1 MLRLVLISVTPW
13 PRRHLGGSGLQS
25 GTQSTFRSRA
35 ARPSHVR
42 PRADSAGPAPVA
54 VLRRQWPVAAAG
66 VLAAGAL
73 TFALVASGGT
83 GAGAQPG
90 PAVPSSAIPTGSPVI
105 EPSSAVPESEGAEA
119 TEKSTK
125 GGKTGKKKVKIPAQ
139 GPGTFTRARVD
150 GQKMGARGAPL
161 LRYAVK
167 VEKKLPYDADE
178 TALAIQTT
186 LSDQRSWI
194 GGGDWRLEL
203 VSDLDKADF
212 TIYLATPG
220 TVDRYCWP
228 LRTYGRVSCQ
238 AGNRVMLNAWRW
250 AHGADAFDDDVGAYR
265 QYLVNHEV
273 GHRLGHG
280 HVGCPGKGK
289 RAPVM
294 MQQTKGV
301 GSCKANPW
309 PAPKRTG

>member
-1 MLRLVLISVTPW
+1 ML
-13 PRRHLGGSGLQS
+13 
-25 GTQSTFRSRA
+25 
-35 ARPSHVR
+35 
-42 PRADSAGPAPVA
+42 
-54 VLRRQWPVAAAG
+54 G
-66 VLAAGAL
+66 VG
-73 TFALVASGGT
+73 ALVAALLLSGGS

-90 PAVPSSAIPTGSPVI
+90 SVAPTPTSVAAPDG
-105 EPSSAVPESEGAEA
+105 GAETASAPDDAAAGSSTAKKGSGA
-119 TEKSTK
+119 TTKKS
-125 GGKTGKKKVKIPAQ
+125 KKVKIPER
-139 GPGTFTRARVD
+139 GSGSFSRADVD
-150 GQKMGARGAPL
+150 GPKVGDPGARL

-167 VEKKLPYDADE
+167 VEKDLPYDADE

-186 LSDQRSWI
+186 LSDSRSWI

-203 VSDLDKADF
+203 VSDPARANF
-212 TIYLATPG
+212 TVFLATPG

-250 AHGADAFDDDVGAYR
+250 AHGADAYGSDVGAYR

-273 GHRLGHG
+273 GHRLGHN

-301 GSCKANPW
+301 GACKANPW
-309 PAPKRTG
+309 PAPKRVG

>member
-1 MLRLVLISVTPW
+1 
-13 PRRHLGGSGLQS
+13 
-25 GTQSTFRSRA
+25 
-35 ARPSHVR
+35 VR
-42 PRADSAGPAPVA
+42 PGADSGRRAPVA
-54 VLRRQWPVAAAG
+54 GLRRQWPVAAAG

-73 TFALVASGGT
+73 TFSLVASGGT

-90 PAVPSSAIPTGSPVI
+90 PAVQSSAIPTESSGP
-105 EPSSAVPESEGAEA
+105 EPAAVPESEGAPA

-125 GGKTGKKKVKIPAQ
+125 SSTSGTKMVKIPTQ
-139 GPGTFTRARVD
+139 GPGTFTRAKVD
-150 GQKMGARGAPL
+150 GQKVGERGARL

-167 VEKKLPYDADE
+167 VEKNLPYDADA

-186 LSDQRSWI
+186 LSDPRSWI

-203 VSDLDKADF
+203 VSDPDKADF

-238 AGNRVMLNAWRW
+238 AGNRVMLNARRW
-250 AHGADAFDDDVGAYR
+250 AHGADAFGDDVGAYR

-280 HVGCPGKGK
+280 HVGCPGKRK

>member
-1 MLRLVLISVTPW
+1 MLV
-13 PRRHLGGSGLQS
+13 
-25 GTQSTFRSRA
+25 
-35 ARPSHVR
+35 
-42 PRADSAGPAPVA
+42 
-54 VLRRQWPVAAAG
+54 
-66 VLAAGAL
+66 AGAL
-73 TFALVASGGT
+73 TFSLVASGGA

-90 PAVPSSAIPTGSPVI
+90 PVGQPRAGVQPSASGPPSSVTD
-105 EPSSAVPESEGAEA
+105 PSASVPDDDARATEQSGNGTRPATEEST
-119 TEKSTK
+119 TEKSTTEK
-125 GGKTGKKKVKIPAQ
+125 ATTGKKVKIPAQ
-139 GPGTFTRARVD
+139 GPGTFTRAEVNGPKVGEKGGR
-150 GQKMGARGAPL
+150 L

-167 VEKKLPYDADE
+167 VEKNLPYDADE
-178 TALAIQTT
+178 VALAIQTT
-186 LSDQRSWI
+186 LSDPRSWI
-194 GGGDWRLEL
+194 GGGDWRLEQ
-203 VSDLDKADF
+203 VSDADKADF
-212 TIYLATPG
+212 TIFLATPG

-250 AHGADAFDDDVGAYR
+250 AHGADAFGDDVGAYR

-280 HVGCPGKGK
+280 HVGCPKKGK

-309 PAPKRTG
+309 PAPQRTG

>member
-1 MLRLVLISVTPW
+1 V
-13 PRRHLGGSGLQS
+13 G
-25 GTQSTFRSRA
+25 
-35 ARPSHVR
+35 
-42 PRADSAGPAPVA
+42 
-54 VLRRQWPVAAAG
+54 
-66 VLAAGAL
+66 AGAL
-73 TFALVASGGT
+73 VVALAVSAGS

-90 PAVPSSAIPTGSPVI
+90 PTAPPTAMSGPASPGAGD
-105 EPSSAVPESEGAEA
+105 EPTSRVS
-119 TEKSTK
+119 KSD
-125 GGKTGKKKVKIPAQ
+125 GDAAPQAKKKKKAKRAKIREH
-139 GPGTFTRARVD
+139 GPGTFTHASVD
-150 GQKMGARGAPL
+150 GPKVGDRGSRL

-167 VEKKLPYDADE
+167 VEKGLPYDADE
-178 TALAIQTT
+178 TAQAIQAI
-186 LSDQRSWI
+186 LSDPRSWI

-203 VSDLDKADF
+203 VSDQARADF
-212 TIYLATPG
+212 TILLATPG

-250 AHGADAFDDDVGAYR
+250 AHGADAFGSDVGRYR

-273 GHRLGHG
+273 GHRLGHR

-309 PAPKRTG
+309 PAPRRSG

>member
-1 MLRLVLISVTPW
+1 MVVS
-13 PRRHLGGSGLQS
+13 GGS
-25 GTQSTFRSRA
+25 
-35 ARPSHVR
+35 
-42 PRADSAGPAPVA
+42 
-54 VLRRQWPVAAAG
+54 
-66 VLAAGAL
+66 
-73 TFALVASGGT
+73 
-83 GAGAQPG
+83 GAGAQPA
-90 PAVPSSAIPTGSPVI
+90 PAAPATGSVSAPADRSAGTSTADRGFRAKAERI
-105 EPSSAVPESEGAEA
+105 E
-119 TEKSTK
+119 
-125 GGKTGKKKVKIPAQ
+125 KKLKIPER
-139 GPGTFTRARVD
+139 GPGTFIRADVD
-150 GQKMGARGAPL
+150 GPKVGDSGARL

-167 VEKKLPYDADE
+167 VEKDLPYDADE
-178 TALAIQTT
+178 TARVIQST

-203 VSDLDKADF
+203 VSDPARADF
-212 TIYLATPG
+212 TVLLATPD

-250 AHGADAFDDDVGAYR
+250 AHGADAYGSDVRAYR

-273 GHRLGHG
+273 GHRLGHN

-301 GSCKANPW
+301 GACEANPW
-309 PAPKRTG
+309 PAPKRRG

>member
-1 MLRLVLISVTPW
+1 M
-13 PRRHLGGSGLQS
+13 
-25 GTQSTFRSRA
+25 
-35 ARPSHVR
+35 
-42 PRADSAGPAPVA
+42 
-54 VLRRQWPVAAAG
+54 
-66 VLAAGAL
+66 AGAL
-73 TFALVASGGT
+73 TFALSVPGGS
-83 GAGAQPG
+83 GAGAVPPAGSSSPAVAGAGDPASPATEPG
-90 PAVPSSAIPTGSPVI
+90 PA
-105 EPSSAVPESEGAEA
+105 SEGAPDATAEA
-119 TEKSTK
+119 KAASRDK
-125 GGKTGKKKVKIPAQ
+125 AASQDKKDKKVKIPTH
-139 GPGTFTRARVD
+139 GSGTFRTAAVD
-150 GQKMGARGAPL
+150 GPKVGDKNARL

-167 VEKKLPYDADE
+167 VEKNLPYEADAV
-178 TALAIQTT
+178 ARAAQTT
-186 LSDQRSWI
+186 LSDPRSWI

-203 VSDLDKADF
+203 VSDPAKADF
-212 TIYLATPG
+212 TIFLATPD

-250 AHGADAFDDDVGAYR
+250 AHGADAFGSDVSGYR

-273 GHRLGHG
+273 GHRLGHN

-309 PAPKRTG
+309 PSPKRTTIDTAG

>member
-1 MLRLVLISVTPW
+1 VAGVCAGGLVAALVLA
-13 PRRHLGGSGLQS
+13 GGS
-25 GTQSTFRSRA
+25 
-35 ARPSHVR
+35 
-42 PRADSAGPAPVA
+42 
-54 VLRRQWPVAAAG
+54 
-66 VLAAGAL
+66 
-73 TFALVASGGT
+73 

-90 PAVPSSAIPTGSPVI
+90 PAAPASASVSAPADRGPGASTGD
-105 EPSSAVPESEGAEA
+105 EGVRAAAEKIGA
-119 TEKSTK
+119 KA
-125 GGKTGKKKVKIPAQ
+125 VKIRER

-150 GQKMGARGAPL
+150 GPKVGERSARL

-167 VEKKLPYDADE
+167 VEKGLPYDADD
-178 TALAIQTT
+178 TARAIQAT
-186 LSDQRSWI
+186 LSDPRSWI

-203 VSDLDKADF
+203 VSDPGRADF
-212 TIYLATPG
+212 TVFLATPR

-250 AHGADAFDDDVGAYR
+250 AHGADAYGSDVGAYR

-273 GHRLGHG
+273 GHRLGHN

-301 GSCKANPW
+301 GACEANPW
-309 PAPKRTG
+309 PAPKRRS

>member
-1 MLRLVLISVTPW
+1 
-13 PRRHLGGSGLQS
+13 
-25 GTQSTFRSRA
+25 
-35 ARPSHVR
+35 
-42 PRADSAGPAPVA
+42 
-54 VLRRQWPVAAAG
+54 
-66 VLAAGAL
+66 LAAGAL
-73 TFALVASGGT
+73 TFSLVASGGV

-90 PAVPSSAIPTGSPVI
+90 TAVQAAATPTPSVVSEPTASVPA
-105 EPSSAVPESEGAEA
+105 SEK
-119 TEKSTK
+119 TEKSTTEK
-125 GGKTGKKKVKIPAQ
+125 SASADSTTEKKVKIPDQ
-139 GPGTFTRARVD
+139 GPGTFTRARLD
-150 GQKMGARGAPL
+150 GPKVGEDGARL
-161 LRYAVK
+161 LRYAVT
-167 VEKKLPYDADE
+167 VEKNLPYDADE
-178 TALAIQTT
+178 IALDIQTT

-203 VSDLDKADF
+203 VSDQDKADF
-212 TIYLATPG
+212 TVFLATPG

-250 AHGADAFDDDVGAYR
+250 AHGADAYGSDVGAYR

-273 GHRLGHG
+273 GHRLGHR

-301 GSCKANPW
+301 GSCEANPW
-309 PAPKRTG
+309 PAPKRRG

>member
-1 MLRLVLISVTPW
+1 M
-13 PRRHLGGSGLQS
+13 
-25 GTQSTFRSRA
+25 
-35 ARPSHVR
+35 
-42 PRADSAGPAPVA
+42 
-54 VLRRQWPVAAAG
+54 
-66 VLAAGAL
+66 LAAGAL
-73 TFALVASGGT
+73 TFSLVASGGT

-90 PAVPSSAIPTGSPVI
+90 PDRPPAAIPTPSSVT
-105 EPSSAVPESEGAEA
+105 EPSAAAPESEGAPA
-119 TEKSTK
+119 TGTTSRGT
-125 GGKTGKKKVKIPAQ
+125 TSVKKKVKIPDQ
-139 GPGTFTRARVD
+139 GPGSFTRARLD
-150 GQKMGARGAPL
+150 GPKVGERGARL

-194 GGGDWRLEL
+194 GAGDWRLEL
-203 VSDLDKADF
+203 VSDPDKADF
-212 TIYLATPG
+212 TIFLATPG

-238 AGNRVMLNAWRW
+238 AGNRVMLNARRW
-250 AHGADAFDDDVGAYR
+250 AHGADAFGHDVGAYR